1 METKEWSV
9 TVTGDFGTISYHLP
23 AWLGALLSYL
33 LKQK

>member
-1 METKEWSV
+1 MNPKEWSV
-9 TVTGDFGTISYHLP
+9 TVTGDFGARSYHLP